1 MTALLIQ
8 VEDILRQITPPPP
21 QQVGC
26 IKHRQMQHHI
36 WGVRGEWDTAESMML
51 LTIDYRNAFPTL
63 SHNFIRAALTFFSFP
78 PTFVNLVETLRSH
91 YHFLVGNAAIKEVTF
106 YQEAGI
112 GQGDPFSPQLFSFCA
127 AVIIYPLR
135 HLRFKMGMYL
145 YVDDFL
151 ITFGR
156 ETTKQQLRHVFH
168 ELRRFSAVS
177 GLQQNVGKSAYV
189 TKGALQP
196 GALQFMQHSGL
207 QHETKVRYLGVQ
219 MRHV

>member
-1 MTALLIQ
+1 
-8 VEDILRQITPPPP
+8 
-21 QQVGC
+21 
-26 IKHRQMQHHI
+26 
-36 WGVRGEWDTAESMML
+36 ML

-78 PTFVNLVETLRSH
+78 PTFVNLVISSLRSH
-91 YHFLVGNAAIKEVTF
+91 YHFLVGSAAIKEVTF

-112 GQGDPFSPQLFSFCA
+112 GQGDLFSPQLFSFCA

-156 ETTKQQLRHVFH
+156 ETTKQQRQQVFH
-168 ELRRFSAVS
+168 ELQRFSAVS

-189 TKGALQP
+189 TKRAL
-196 GALQFMQHSGL
+196 
-207 QHETKVRYLGVQ
+207 
-219 MRHV
+219 